1 MKATI
6 SGLAILS
13 ALLFQNTAFAAS
25 QAVPRKVIAT
35 EFRAGNI
42 FRDCADCPEMVVI
55 PAGTFTMGAPTN
67 EVGRYNEA
75 GPQRRV
81 SIRQFAVGKFDVTKG
96 QWAAFSAATNRA
108 TPEGCDYSGLEK
120 KDEATASWRHLG
132 FTQDDNHPVVCVS
145 WADAQ
150 DYLRW
155 LSEKSGHKYR
165 LLTEAEWEYAARA
178 GTTTAYPWGP
188 SASHENA
195 NYGSDTCCSGL
206 ASGRDQWVNT
216 SPVGSFPPNTF
227 GLYDMHGNV
236 LQWVQ
241 DCFAS
246 SYSGLP
252 TDGSSFEN
260 DVELKMTGDF
270 ANMTGTH
277 SCSYRVLRG
286 GDWGDPPQQIRSAFR
301 NFAPPA
307 GATLQGYRTSGGGF
321 RVARTLD

>member
-1 MKATI
+1 MKATV
-6 SGLAILS
+6 SGLAILLT
-13 ALLFQNTAFAAS
+13 LLSQKTVLAAS

-35 EFRAGNI
+35 DFESGKI

-55 PAGTFTMGAPTN
+55 SAGTFTMGAPAN
-67 EVGRYNEA
+67 EVGRYDEE

-81 SIRQFAVGKFDVTKG
+81 SIRKFAAGKFDVTKG
-96 QWAAFSAATNRA
+96 QWAAFSSATNRA

-155 LSEKSGHKYR
+155 LSQKTGHKYR

-178 GTTTAYPWGP
+178 RTTTTYPWGI

-206 ASGRDQWVNT
+206 ASGHDQWVNT
-216 SPVGSFPPNTF
+216 SPVGSFPANAF
-227 GLYDMHGNV
+227 GLYDMQGNV

-252 TDGSSFEN
+252 TDGSPFEN

-286 GDWGDPPQQIRSAFR
+286 GDWGDPPRQIRSAFR
-301 NFAPPA
+301 NFAPPP

-321 RVARTLD
+321 RVAQTLD